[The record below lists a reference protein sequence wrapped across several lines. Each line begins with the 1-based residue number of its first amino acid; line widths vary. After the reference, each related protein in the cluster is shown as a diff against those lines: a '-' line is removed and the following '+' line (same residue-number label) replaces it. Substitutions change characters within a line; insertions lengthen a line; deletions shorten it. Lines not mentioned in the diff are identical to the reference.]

1 MVNANMAPA
10 DPATALPKGGKVGFD
25 AVGMKRL
32 EDVCRNGF
40 VQGKKAKQM
49 CLKMLTQSLLFHRPS
64 ETSLLALFGNP
75 LPRQQWEISPLLK
88 SLS

>member
-32 EDVCRNGF
+32 NVWF